1 MSDKRLTGSVELTK
15 LVCVKTTRKGKDGQ
29 DVAGLFIPIDLNH
42 LEEIVKKDD
51 KGNVTE
57 RTGRYILNVNVVV
70 REETDTYG
78 QNGFIAKSLPT
89 EIYKEKKE
97 DKEWLNKNQ
106 PIIGNIKD
114 WSIGRNDDV
123 PPPVEV
129 GEDEEVPF

>member
-29 DVAGLFIPIDLNH
+29 DVSGLFIPTDLNH

-51 KGNVTE
+51 KGNIIE

-106 PIIGNIKD
+106 PILGNIKD

-129 GEDEEVPF
+129 SEQDDLPF